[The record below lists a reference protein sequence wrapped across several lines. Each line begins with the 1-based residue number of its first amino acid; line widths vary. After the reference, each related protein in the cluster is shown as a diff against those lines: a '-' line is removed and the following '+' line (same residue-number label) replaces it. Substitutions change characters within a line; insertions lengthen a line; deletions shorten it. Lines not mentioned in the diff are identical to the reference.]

1 MKKSTYFTLLL
12 AMVMALTSCVSKKKF
27 TELED
32 KYAMAQEKLQECDE
46 MLEMA
51 ENQLKALEAD
61 KSKLTTDAT
70 NTQNVLKLREE
81 QINDLKTQVED
92 MRSQRDRQLEQI
104 GDLAVLSKAANEN
117 VKETLQQLEQKDRYI
132 KLLQDAKSKAD
143 SLNLALAVNL
153 KGVLKDGIDD
163 QDIDIRIDK
172 TVVLINLSDKML
184 FRSGSYT
191 LTNRAKEVLGKI
203 AAIIESRPDFEVMVE
218 GYTDNVPIRT
228 DCIVDNWD
236 LSVKRSSSV
245 VRVLQKDF
253 KINPNRL
260 IAAGRGEY
268 NTLASNSTAEGRS
281 INRRTRIII
290 MPKIDQFYDLLNP
303 ALAAKTID

>member
-46 MLEMA
+46 KLEMA

-81 QINDLKTQVED
+81 QINDLKTQVDD
-92 MRSQRDRQLEQI
+92 MRAQRDRQLEQI
-104 GDLAVLSKAANEN
+104 GDLAVLSRAANEN